1 MRHREVPSAPTR
13 TCMTTTEIHDTRR
26 DESSGTVAFYLPATS
41 VLSAKRGRL
50 ERFVR
55 SLNKGL
61 RP

>member
-1 MRHREVPSAPTR
+1 
-13 TCMTTTEIHDTRR
+13 MTTTEIHDTRR